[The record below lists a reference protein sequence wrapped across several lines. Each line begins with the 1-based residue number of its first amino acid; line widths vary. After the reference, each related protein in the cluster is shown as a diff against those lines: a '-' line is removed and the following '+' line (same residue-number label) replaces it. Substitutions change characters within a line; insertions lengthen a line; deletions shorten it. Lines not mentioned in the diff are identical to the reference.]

1 MHITIYQTA
10 SRLYCVRHAHDA
22 ATGEEEWRVLKL
34 DRRSVELQA
43 AEDPTPYTRPQ
54 LQRLLAALHAGNQAH
69 GGLQMVCEAHAIV
82 GCLRF
87 LEGPYL
93 MLITRRRYLGTLCGH
108 KVHGIEATALLP
120 VLSPSAHRALFGSQ
134 QPATAEVR
142 YRKLLAGVQL
152 TRDFFFSYTWP
163 IHQTVQQTFE
173 QPPEQWADGG
183 ADGGAWASH
192 RVWNDFLSRPLRAA
206 LGAGQ
211 AGRWVVPLA
220 HGYFEQRPLA
230 LLGRTLQLT
239 LVARRSRQFAGTRYL
254 KRGVTD
260 SGYCANDV
268 EVEQVVEAGMDWKS
282 GQPLLSSVVQ
292 VRGSIP
298 LHWAQQPESSVLKPE
313 IVLHRFDPLY
323 QATRRHFD
331 MLREQYG
338 EAVCVLDLVKR
349 VERRPRESVLGCEYA
364 TAVRYLNQRLAAGQ
378 HRVLYTAFDLSHKA
392 RTAKSHLLADLQR
405 VQEPVLQ
412 ATGIFCSGAGSGG
425 GRGRQGGADGG
436 GEVGPACR
444 QHGVLRTNCIDS
456 LDRTNVAQFT
466 YGMLAL
472 GRQLHAMGIAESA
485 WLDPGSTMACHLMD
499 LWERMGHTVAL
510 QYGGSEAHATFF
522 QRQRGDWEARTQSKD
537 LYTTLKRFY
546 SNAYTDADKQDAI
559 NLFLGSFEPAPGRP
573 HLWELGSD
581 AYLHTGRGRAPAR
594 TTSLGTGATA
604 HVPSSASFA
613 AASEQAAAT
622 AGGDHLASFPPPV
635 TPALPPAPAPA
646 ARLGSPPSEGEAEA
660 APALVE
666 SLSTASLVSLSSDGS
681 FAPSLV
687 QLVEGASPLPDLRPL
702 GASTASYGQEAS
714 DGGGGSGGGEEPTTP
729 RSAAAAAPAP
739 AAPPAV
745 PSGSGSPPAAL
756 PPRAASRRSP
766 LLSRARSKSAKLE
779 SFDKML
785 GRQPVAAVRLTA
797 APAPTKQSALGWLSP
812 SKSSQQV
819 AAATTAAAARQ
830 GSKKRTPA
838 ASAASA
844 AAAAAAA
851 ATVAAA
857 GVAQAPPGVPI
868 PAGGLRRSNSDPSLA
883 SSLGPGPLAP
893 QPPAVAGAV
902 RRHVTFDSAAT
913 VLGPVP
919 AAAAAAGSAAAVGG
933 RLRRRSAGAGSSGL
947 QRHST
952 APTASLEELATAAA
966 AAATAGGLA
975 HPFGSS
981 LVGQLVLVESSPD
994 EQLTWSGGSLLSSL
1008 RRSSA
1013 SYHSLAGL
1021 NLEGAAAAEA
1031 SIKQAP
1037 PAPAVAGPA
1046 PAAKPRRISF
1056 PGFGRLRLPT
1066 TSRKPSLDGGSAAS
1080 GSLAP
1085 AAAGPGAAA
1094 PSLLQP
1100 SPSLPG
1106 GGGAPEPLSMQ
1117 AVVFGAGAVRRGVDT
1132 LGVPRAAPTWWLT
1145 GADPLAAM
1153 MEQQAVL
1160 HAQITRQREALAT
1173 PLDPVE
1179 QRALLEQC
1187 AALMRPSWALNL
1199 SSFTQPQG
1207 TPPPAARP
1215 AAPPAAAVAPAPA
1228 AQAVPQHGLV
1238 F

>member
-10 SRLYCVRHAHDA
+10 TRLYCVRHAQDA

-34 DRRSVELQA
+34 DRTSSELQA
-43 AEDPTPYTRPQ
+43 AEDPTPYTKPQ
-54 LQRLLAALHAGNQAH
+54 IQRLLAALHAGNQAH

-93 MLITRRRYLGTLCGH
+93 MLITRRRYLGALCGH
-108 KVHGIEATALLP
+108 RVYGIDATALLP

-134 QPATAEVR
+134 QLATAEVR

-163 IHQTVQQTFE
+163 IHQTAQRTFE
-173 QPPEQWADGG
+173 QAPAQTPDPAADGS
-183 ADGGAWASH
+183 AWTSH
-192 RVWNDFLSRPLRAA
+192 RVWNEFLSRPLRAA
-206 LGAGQ
+206 LGAGP
-211 AGRWVVPLA
+211 AGRWAVPLA

-268 EVEQVVEAGMDWKS
+268 EVEQVVEAGVDWKS

-298 LHWAQQPESSVLKPE
+298 LHWAQQPDSSVLKPE
-313 IVLHRFDPLY
+313 IVLHRFDPLF

-338 EAVCVLDLVKR
+338 EPVCVLDLVKR

-364 TAVRYLNQRLAAGQ
+364 AAVRYLNERLPAGQ
-378 HRVLYTAFDLSHKA
+378 HKVAYTAFDLSHRARAAKA
-392 RTAKSHLLADLQR
+392 HLLADLQR
-405 VQEPVLQ
+405 VQEPLLQ
-412 ATGIFCSGAGSGG
+412 ATGIFCSGAGPP
-425 GRGRQGGADGG
+425 R
-436 GEVGPACR
+436 R

-472 GRQLHAMGIAESA
+472 GQQLHAMGISESA
-485 WLDPGSTMACHLMD
+485 RLDPGSTMARHLMD

-522 QRQRGDWEARTQSKD
+522 QRQRGDWEAATQSRD
-537 LYTTLKRFY
+537 LYTTIKRFY

-559 NLFLGSFEPAPGRP
+559 NLFLGSFEPVPGRP

-581 AYLHTGRGRAPAR
+581 AYLHTGRSRAPAR
-594 TTSLGTGATA
+594 STSLGVGATA
-604 HVPSSASFA
+604 HAPTSASFA
-613 AASEQAAAT
+613 AASEQAAAA
-622 AGGDHLASFPPPV
+622 AGDDHIASFPPPV
-635 TPALPPAPAPA
+635 TPSLPPLPTPAGQ
-646 ARLGSPPSEGEAEA
+646 LGSPPSEGEAEA

-681 FAPSLV
+681 FAPSLT
-687 QLVEGASPLPDLRPL
+687 QLVD
-702 GASTASYGQEAS
+702 GASTLPELRPPGGIAGSSGQEAS
-714 DGGGGSGGGEEPTTP
+714 RAAGNSGAGPGDEPTTP
-729 RSAAAAAPAP
+729 RSTAAGPAGAASP
-739 AAPPAV
+739 AASADPTAA
-745 PSGSGSPPAAL
+745 SASGSPPAL
-756 PPRAASRRSP
+756 LRPPAACRRSP
-766 LLSRARSKSAKLE
+766 LFSRAGGKAAKLE
-779 SFDKML
+779 SFDSML

-797 APAPTKQSALGWLSP
+797 APPPTKQSALGWLSP
-812 SKSSQQV
+812 GKSSQQAV
-819 AAATTAAAARQ
+819 GPSVKVSAAGNKGPAATSAAAA
-830 GSKKRTPA
+830 A
-838 ASAASA
+838 DA
-844 AAAAAAA
+844 AAAAAA
-851 ATVAAA
+851 VAAA
-857 GVAQAPPGVPI
+857 GVARAPAGVPI
-868 PAGGLRRSNSDPSLA
+868 PAGGLRRSNSDPSMA
-883 SSLGPGPLAP
+883 SSLGPVPLAP
-893 QPPAVAGAV
+893 SPPAVAPAV
-902 RRHVTFDSAAT
+902 RRHVTFDSTAT
-913 VLGPVP
+913 ELGPR
-919 AAAAAAGSAAAVGG
+919 AARPVAAGSASVLRS
-933 RLRRRSAGAGSSGL
+933 RLRRRSAGGGL

-952 APTASLEELATAAA
+952 APTASLDELATAAA
-966 AAATAGGLA
+966 AAAAAGGLA

-981 LVGQLVLVESSPD
+981 LVGQLVLVESAPD
-994 EQLTWSGGSLLSSL
+994 EQLTWSGGSLLGAL
-1008 RRSSA
+1008 RRSST

-1031 SIKQAP
+1031 SIKQVPSAP
-1037 PAPAVAGPA
+1037 PVAGAA
-1046 PAAKPRRISF
+1046 PVMRPRRISF
-1056 PGFGRLRLPT
+1056 PSLGRLRFPSV
-1066 TSRKPSLDGGSAAS
+1066 SRKDSLNGGSATTAT
-1080 GSLAP
+1080 SLAP
-1085 AAAGPGAAA
+1085 AALPGGVGGVAAA

-1100 SPSLPG
+1100 SPSLRG

-1117 AVVFGAGAVRRGVDT
+1117 AVVFGADAVRRGVDT
-1132 LGVPRAAPTWWLT
+1132 LGVPPAAPTWWLT

-1153 MEQQAVL
+1153 MEQQAAL
-1160 HAQITRQREALAT
+1160 RAQIARQHEALAT

-1179 QRALLEQC
+1179 QRALLDQC
-1187 AALMRPSWALNL
+1187 TALMRPSWAL
-1199 SSFTQPQG
+1199 SMASFTQSQS
-1207 TPPPAARP
+1207 TPPTAAHP
-1215 AAPPAAAVAPAPA
+1215 GVPPGAAVAPVPA
-1228 AQAVPQHGLV
+1228 SQPVPQHGLA